1 MKTFKA
7 DIQNSILKMSP
18 LVIPA
23 GGFILIA
30 TRKKYIF
37 LEAVTTK
44 GKFCSLKIP
53 IWIIEAIEYAFVANF
68 STIVCRS
75 LKQISSK
82 NL

>member
-1 MKTFKA
+1 MMKTFKA

-37 LEAVTTK
+37 LEAITTK

-53 IWIIEAIEYAFVANF
+53 I
-68 STIVCRS
+68 
-75 LKQISSK
+75 
-82 NL
+82 